1 MSRLI
6 AVWRLT
12 EQRGEGRVTV
22 NTEQANVKPTPR
34 PQRQVG
40 RASRVFVRLVVLICA
55 VSMLG
60 IGLWALV
67 APMSFAGWISFPPY
81 NEHLIHDAGAFQI
94 GIGAALLLSLLSDD
108 ALTVALGGFI
118 VGGTLHAFS
127 HAVDSHLGGH
137 ASDPWLLAGQVLLA
151 AAALG
156 LHLRGRSASVDSR
169 PEHRNGDP

>member
-1 MSRLI
+1 
-6 AVWRLT
+6 
-12 EQRGEGRVTV
+12 V
-22 NTEQANVKPTPR
+22 NTEQANVKRTPR

-40 RASRVFVRLVVLICA
+40 RASRVFVTLVVLICA

-67 APMSFAGWISFPPY
+67 APMSFARWISFPPY

-108 ALTVALGGFI
+108 ALTVALGGFM
-118 VGGTLHAFS
+118 VGGTLHALN
-127 HAVDSHLGGH
+127 HAVDSHCGH

-156 LHLRGRSASVDSR
+156 LHLRGRSATRSSM
-169 PEHRNGDP
+169 

>member
-94 GIGAALLLSLLSDD
+94 GIGAA
-108 ALTVALGGFI
+108 FC
-118 VGGTLHAFS
+118 
-127 HAVDSHLGGH
+127 
-137 ASDPWLLAGQVLLA
+137 
-151 AAALG
+151 
-156 LHLRGRSASVDSR
+156 
-169 PEHRNGDP
+169 